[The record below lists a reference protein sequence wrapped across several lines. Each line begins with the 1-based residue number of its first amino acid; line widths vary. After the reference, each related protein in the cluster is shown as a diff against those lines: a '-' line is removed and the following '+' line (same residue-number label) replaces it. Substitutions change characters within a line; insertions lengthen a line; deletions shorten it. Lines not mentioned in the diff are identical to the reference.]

1 MTMTPSTSI
10 FSAPAPSG
18 ASLSMAG
25 ASLSTAELFQ
35 RIDEMRMSVHDRE
48 RAKATL
54 RTAEHIAEGLAFIVT
69 GFKSLAAQIVQSTR
83 RSTLRNSPA
92 PR

>member
-1 MTMTPSTSI
+1 MTPSTSI

-54 RTAEHIAEGLAFIVT
+54 RTAESIAEGLGLVVT
-69 GFKSLAAQIVQSTR
+69 AMRSLIARIAPASTP